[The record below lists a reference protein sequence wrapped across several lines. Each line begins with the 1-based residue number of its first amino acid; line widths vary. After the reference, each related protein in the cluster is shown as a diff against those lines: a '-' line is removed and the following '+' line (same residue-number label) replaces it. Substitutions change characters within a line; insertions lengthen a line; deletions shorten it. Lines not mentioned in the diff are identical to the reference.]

1 MNQAKQADKAMSK
14 TVGER
19 KGEKRQDMMQD
30 NRRGMAEK
38 MTRETS
44 LGDKRYQSSLV
55 RGQAVLL

>member
-1 MNQAKQADKAMSK
+1 MSK